1 MNFLNLALPVEL
13 LTIFSSGILES
24 KGIHRDNANGSLVG
38 NTEALEHD
46 QHGHKDKTSLKQK
59 IKDKLHKH

>member
-1 MNFLNLALPVEL
+1 M
-13 LTIFSSGILES
+13 FSTGILES
-24 KGIHRDNANGSLVG
+24 KGIHRDDANGSLVG
-38 NTEALEHD
+38 NTDALEHD